1 MNKKHRLSV
10 LCVVMAGL
18 FSFSHGQAISITGTV
33 KDAGG
38 KGITGATV
46 RLVAAG
52 ITTSTD
58 TNGAYSINIGSTQ
71 NLHASLAPSFTAAP
85 VIHGLSLSFVLGKTQ
100 PVRIQLYDLTGRL
113 VVDLVNASLAPGEYR
128 LPLVNA
134 NLPAKMYVVKARIG
148 AVTTTHAL
156 TNVNKYASMQGG
168 LVRVHGYSAVP
179 ASAKRTAAVD
189 TLIATAP
196 GYIEGL
202 SSIGAYSGTFNFVL
216 QKAPFSITYPA
227 DGARVFKSPGG
238 SIIFEWNAM
247 AGATGYCIMVDGNNV
262 ADSIAASVTRG
273 EVVVTNIAST
283 PVGSSHSW
291 NVVAHSSAGDK
302 SSSTGSF
309 SIAEAVDGTTG
320 APLGGAGSGAVK
332 FCPWNGQFAFQAK
345 TPAGQEDYVQQQNW
359 KFSLYTKCGPAVL
372 TSTAMSATKRTY
384 NANNRYD
391 DDAIF
396 PVEYANFGTTNN
408 VSVTLTAFAPY
419 NLADQTKMTWPV
431 AFYHLTL
438 RNMKDVSVDAACA
451 FQISTGSTPT
461 LVSGKG
467 FTAEGGAPS
476 MALFVKNSDPA
487 AVVTVGNDAG
497 FLASGILNNA
507 LSGTVNMVASKVT
520 LGPGEKKDIEFV
532 LSWYKSDDP
541 AGYYYA
547 NSGNSAQFFAQAGL
561 DNYNDL
567 ESRAVQFVERFRSS
581 NVPDWIVNTTLDQ
594 TTWSNSSI
602 YTKDGRYSEWEGI
615 YTWFGQMDQGWHA
628 FGSEIWRINGPM
640 FSWPSASEMEF
651 WARTEMVGG
660 DNDGQISH
668 DFIAGGGQVTD
679 HKTCQWDAPGYH
691 GWGGPNWADLDCGFL
706 FGVYESFVATGD
718 KTRMDTYWPYFKRT
732 AQRLY
737 KMASSLNQN
746 TTYPFTFQGTGA
758 TYDKGPQDHDL
769 YNSGLALTAFK
780 IIAEMAGI
788 YGDAGMQDSFTAAY
802 TTGIASFKK
811 RYLANPATAIASN
824 AETPFAGL
832 AMSLYFHE
840 DQMFSDAEINTT
852 LSYLIN
858 NFWHPLDQGMAASG
872 SDGEAEGWV
881 PYVMGHLGAAFLN
894 TNHVAEWRAIQKDFY
909 NRYFGN
915 RNRVFDG
922 GIYLVYN
929 GLGDNFASTDWSGHS
944 FYVSMPV
951 VWRNYYSLI
960 GFWYN
965 AYTNALYVEPKLP
978 STADKWGASMNH
990 ELRNAL
996 FCMPGNY
1003 GTISYKEDGST
1014 YQNQAITVRF
1024 DKPQKVSSIY
1034 ISDRFLPATTVAV
1047 TVNGATT
1054 PFSRVGSGTFD
1065 RRIKINWAGTVD
1077 STGVLIGAVD
1087 QGFNDATPPL
1097 AFALVTPANGATVQS
1112 TMPVLVWQKSS
1123 DPESG
1128 IQRYDVF
1135 VNNSK
1140 VASTT
1145 DTSYAF
1151 TAITP
1156 GSFSWYISA
1165 VNWVNK
1171 STSSA
1176 TQTFVYSDNI
1186 PPSVF
1191 SLVAPTDNATITGP
1205 AVSFFWQT
1213 ATDNGTGMDHY
1224 EISLDGVKVADVA
1237 CDTGG
1242 KSYGNL
1248 ALGKTANASS
1258 VAQGNVATNA
1268 VDGNATTRWES
1279 SAADNQWLCIDLGT
1293 PSRIDS
1299 VTISWEAAFASSYEI
1314 DVSNDTTNW
1323 TGKAVYQTITGA
1335 GGKESIKGLNAIGR
1349 YIRLFC
1355 IKRGTTWGN
1364 SLYEFGIYGMPL
1376 AVYSA
1381 ASVPA
1386 GTHSWNVVAADKAG
1400 NKRTAT
1406 KAFSVTVQ

>member
-1 MNKKHRLSV
+1 MSLPSPFSKIATAVFLLFAALSAQT
-10 LCVVMAGL
+10 L
-18 FSFSHGQAISITGTV
+18 AISGKV
-33 KDAGG
+33 QDAQ
-38 KGITGATV
+38 GAAIAGAQV
-46 RLVAAG
+46 RLLISG
-52 ITTSTD
+52 LSTSTD
-58 TNGAYSINIGSTQ
+58 VNGTFTLAATHSGVSLATQRSAISPRMRGTDLYFGVSGASDPVSIGIFNIKGQ
-71 NLHASLAPSFTAAP
+71 LICKIADERLKQGLYAVSLAPTTLSAQMCVVRLKVGSETRVFPVPLIKNGIGGRTGIRRLNGSPVSEMAKTAVTKDTLFASKA
-85 VIHGLSLSFVLGKTQ
+85 GFLSKRVALDS
-100 PVRIQLYDLTGRL
+100 LTG
-113 VVDLVNASLAPGEYR
+113 SYT
-128 LPLVNA
+128 
-134 NLPAKMYVVKARIG
+134 I
-148 AVTTTHAL
+148 
-156 TNVNKYASMQGG
+156 
-168 LVRVHGYSAVP
+168 
-179 ASAKRTAAVD
+179 
-189 TLIATAP
+189 
-196 GYIEGL
+196 
-202 SSIGAYSGTFNFVL
+202 VL
-216 QKAPFSITYPA
+216 DRAPFDIAYPA

-238 SIIFEWNAM
+238 SIVFEWNALS
-247 AGATGYCIMVDGNNV
+247 GATGYYLTVDGKKV
-262 ADSIAASVTRG
+262 ADSIPAGVTFAEAALTTFG
-273 EVVVTNIAST
+273 TASLT
-283 PVGSSHSW
+283 HTW
-291 NVVAHSSAGDK
+291 NVTAYTAAGEK
-302 SSSTGSF
+302 ASSSGTF
-309 SIAEAVDGTTG
+309 QICEAVDGTTG
-320 APLGGAGSGAVK
+320 APLGGVGSGAVK
-332 FCPWNGQFAFQAK
+332 FCPWKGEFAFQAK
-345 TPAGQEDYVQQQNW
+345 TPAGQEDYVQQPNW
-359 KFSLYTKCGPAVL
+359 QFSLYTKRGATVVTNAKLSAV
-372 TSTAMSATKRTY
+372 KRTV
-384 NANNRYD
+384 NTKDRYD

-396 PVEYANFGTTNN
+396 PVEYANFGATNN

-431 AFYHLTL
+431 AFYHMTL
-438 RNMKDVSVDAACA
+438 RNLKDTPVDAACA
-451 FQISTGSTPT
+451 FQISTDQTPT
-461 LVSGKG
+461 LVAGKG
-467 FTAEGGAPS
+467 LAAEGGAPS
-476 MALFVKNSDPA
+476 KALFVKSSDPA
-487 AVVTVGNDAG
+487 AVVSVGNDAG
-497 FLASGILNNA
+497 FLASGTLNNA
-507 LSGTVNMVASKVT
+507 PSGTVNMVASKVT
-520 LGPGEKKDIEFV
+520 LGPGEKKDIDFV
-532 LSWYKSDDP
+532 LSWYKSDDA

-547 NSGNSAQFFAQAGL
+547 NLGTSAQFFAQAGL
-561 DNYNDL
+561 DNYSDL
-567 ESRAVQFVERFRSS
+567 ESRAVQFVERFRGS

-594 TTWSNSSI
+594 TTWTNSSI

-640 FSWPSASEMEF
+640 FSWPNASQMEF

-660 DNDGQISH
+660 DEDGQISH
-668 DFIAGGGQVTD
+668 DFIAGGGQATD

-706 FGVYESFVATGD
+706 FGVYESFIATGD

-780 IIAEMAGI
+780 IIAEMAGY
-788 YGDAGMQDSFTAAY
+788 YGDAAMQNNFATAY

-852 LSYLIN
+852 LSYLSN

-881 PYVMGHLGAAFLN
+881 PYVIGHLGAAYLN
-894 TNHVAEWRAIQKDFY
+894 TNHVAEWQAIQKDFY

-978 STADKWGASMNH
+978 STSDKWGASMNH
-990 ELRNAL
+990 ELKNAL

-1014 YQNQAITVRF
+1014 NQNQTITVRF

-1034 ISDRFLPATTVAV
+1034 ITDKFLPGTTVAV
-1047 TVNGATT
+1047 TVNGATAQ
-1054 PFSRVGSGTFD
+1054 FSRIGSGSFD
-1065 RRIKINWAGTVD
+1065 RRIKITWAGTVD

-1097 AFALVTPANGATVQS
+1097 AFGLVSPANGQTVQS
-1112 TMPVLVWQKSS
+1112 AMPSLVWQKSS

-1135 VNNSK
+1135 VNNTK

-1145 DTSYAF
+1145 DTSFAF
-1151 TAITP
+1151 TSITP
-1156 GSFSWYISA
+1156 GSFSWYVSA

-1176 TQTFVYSDNI
+1176 AQTFVYSDTI
-1186 PPSVF
+1186 PPSAF
-1191 SLVAPTDNATITGP
+1191 SLASPADNATVTGP

-1224 EISLDGVKVADVA
+1224 EFSLDGAKVTSVA
-1237 CDTGG
+1237 CDTSGR
-1242 KSYGNL
+1242 SYGNL
-1248 ALGKTANASS
+1248 ALGKPASAS
-1258 VAQGNVATNA
+1258 TVAQNNAAANA

-1279 SAADNQWLCIDLGT
+1279 SAADNQWLCVDLGA

-1299 VTISWEAAFASSYEI
+1299 VALSWEAAYASSYEI
-1314 DVSNDTTNW
+1314 DVTNDTTDW
-1323 TGKAVYQTITGA
+1323 TGKAAYQTTTGA
-1335 GGKESIKGLNAIGR
+1335 GGKESIKGISAIGR
-1349 YIRLFC
+1349 YVRILC
-1355 IKRGTTWGN
+1355 IKRGSTWGN
-1364 SLYEFGIYGMPL
+1364 SLYEFSVYGMPF
-1376 AVYSA
+1376 AAYSA
-1381 ASVPA
+1381 ASVPV
-1386 GTHSWNVVAADKAG
+1386 GVHSWDVVAVDKAG
-1400 NKRTAT
+1400 NKRSAA
-1406 KAFSVTVQ
+1406 KAFSVSVQ

>member
-1 MNKKHRLSV
+1 M
-10 LCVVMAGL
+10 LCFLMAGL
-18 FSFSHGQAISITGTV
+18 FSFSHGQAGSITGTV
-33 KDAGG
+33 KDEGG
-38 KGITGATV
+38 NAIAGATV
-46 RLVAAG
+46 RLVVKG

-58 TNGAYSINIGSTQ
+58 TSGSYSIPFTQ
-71 NLHASLAPSFTAAP
+71 NVHVSLAPSFAEPPA
-85 VIHGLSLSFVLGKTQ
+85 IHGLSLSFAVAKAQ

-113 VVDLVNASLAPGEYR
+113 AVDLVNASLAPGEYR
-128 LPLVNA
+128 LPLVSP

-156 TNVNKYASMQGG
+156 TYVNKYTGMQGG
-168 LVRVHGYSAVP
+168 LVCVHGYSAAP
-179 ASAKRTAAVD
+179 ASAKRAAAVD
-189 TLIATAP
+189 TLIATAS
-196 GYIEGL
+196 GFVEGL
-202 SSIGAYSGTFNFVL
+202 SAISAYSGTFNFVL

-238 SIIFEWNAM
+238 SIIFEWNTM
-247 AGATGYCIMVDGNNV
+247 AGATGYAIMVDGNKV
-262 ADSIAASVTRG
+262 ADSIPASVTCG
-273 EVVVTNIAST
+273 EVVVTTIAAT
-283 PVGSSHSW
+283 PIGSSHTW
-291 NVVAHSSAGDK
+291 NVVAHIAAGDK
-302 SSSTGSF
+302 ASSTASF

-320 APLGGAGSGAVK
+320 APLGGAGAGAVK
-332 FCPWNGQFAFQAK
+332 FCPWNGQFAFQSK

-359 KFSLYTKCGPAVL
+359 KFSLYTKSGSTVL
-372 TSTAMSATKRTY
+372 TQAVMSAVKRTY
-384 NANNRYD
+384 NANSRYD

-438 RNMKDVSVDAACA
+438 RNTKDTPVDAACA

-461 LVSGKG
+461 VVSGQG
-467 FTAEGGAPS
+467 FAAEGGAPS
-476 MALFVKNSDPA
+476 KALLVKSGDPS
-487 AVVTVGNDAG
+487 AVVSVGNDAG
-497 FLASGILNNA
+497 FLTTGTLNNTP
-507 LSGTVNMVASKVT
+507 SGTVNMVAAKVT

-532 LSWYKSDDP
+532 LSWYESDDP
-541 AGYYYA
+541 PGYYYA
-547 NSGNSAQFFAQAGL
+547 NSGTNAQFFAKTCL
-561 DNYNDL
+561 DSFDNL

-594 TTWSNSSI
+594 TTWTNSSI

-668 DFIAGGGQVTD
+668 DFIPGAGQVTD
-679 HKTCQWDAPGYH
+679 HKTCVWDAPGYH

-706 FGVYESFVATGD
+706 FGVYESFIATGD

-737 KMASSLNQN
+737 RLSTIDNGN

-788 YGDAGMQDSFTAAY
+788 YGDAGMQDSFTTAY
-802 TTGIASFKK
+802 TTGIASFKR
-811 RYLANPATAIASN
+811 RYLANPSTAIASN

-858 NFWHPLDQGMAASG
+858 NFWHPLDLGMAASG

-894 TNHVAEWRAIQKDFY
+894 TNHVAEWRAIQRDFY

-978 STADKWGASMNH
+978 STTDKWGASMNH
-990 ELRNAL
+990 ELKNAL

-1014 YQNQAITVRF
+1014 YQNQTITVRF

-1034 ISDRFLPATTVAV
+1034 ISDRFLPATTVSV
-1047 TVNGATT
+1047 TVNGATAQ
-1054 PFSRVGSGTFD
+1054 FSRIGSGTFD
-1065 RRIKINWAGTVD
+1065 RRIKINWTGTVD
-1077 STGVLIGAVD
+1077 STGVLIGAAD

-1097 AFALVTPANGATVQS
+1097 AFNLVTPANGSTVQS
-1112 TMPVLVWQKSS
+1112 TMPILVWNQSS

-1128 IQRYDVF
+1128 IQEYDVY
-1135 VNNSK
+1135 VNGNK

-1145 DTSYAF
+1145 DTFYAF

-1156 GSFSWYISA
+1156 GSFSWYVTAI
-1165 VNWVNK
+1165 NWVNK
-1171 STSSA
+1171 GTSSA
-1176 TQTFVYSDNI
+1176 TRTFAYSDTI
-1186 PPSVF
+1186 PPSAF
-1191 SLVAPTDNATITGP
+1191 SLSAPADNGTVSGP

-1224 EISLDGVKVADVA
+1224 EFSLDGAKVANVV
-1237 CDTGG
+1237 CDTVAT
-1242 KSYGNL
+1242 SYGNI
-1248 ALGKTANASS
+1248 ALGKTATGSS

-1279 SAADNQWLCIDLGT
+1279 SAADSQWLRIDLGT

-1299 VTISWEAAFASSYEI
+1299 ATISWEAAYASSYEI
-1314 DVSNDTTNW
+1314 DVANDTLSW
-1323 TGKAVYQTITGA
+1323 TGKAVYQTTTSA

-1349 YIRLFC
+1349 YVRLFC

-1364 SLYEFGIYGMPL
+1364 SLYEFSVYGMPL
-1376 AVYSA
+1376 ATYLA

-1386 GTHSWNVVAADKAG
+1386 GVHSWNVVAVDKAG
-1400 NKRTAT
+1400 NKTAAN

>member
-1 MNKKHRLSV
+1 MNKKRRLCV
-10 LCVVMAGL
+10 LCVLTAGL
-18 FSFSHGQAISITGTV
+18 VYHAFAQAISITGTV
-33 KDAGG
+33 KDASG

-46 RLVAAG
+46 RLVQAG
-52 ITTSTD
+52 LTTSTD
-58 TNGAYSINIGSTQ
+58 TNGAYSLVSTQ
-71 NLHASLAPSFTAAP
+71 NLPSPSAPSFASAP
-85 VIHGLSLSFVLGKTQ
+85 VVHGLSLSFAVAKTQ

-113 VVDLVNASLAPGEYR
+113 VADLVNTSLAPGEYR

-148 AVTTTHAL
+148 TVTTTHAL
-156 TNVNKYASMQGG
+156 TYVNKHAGMQGG
-168 LVRVHGYSAVP
+168 LTCVHGYFAAS
-179 ASAKRTAAVD
+179 ASAKRAAVVD
-189 TLIATAP
+189 TLIATAS
-196 GYIEGL
+196 GYAEGL
-202 SSIGAYSGTFNFVL
+202 SSISAYSGTYNFVL
-216 QKAPFSITYPA
+216 EKAPFDITYPA
-227 DGARVFKSPGG
+227 DGTRVFKSPGG
-238 SIIFEWNAM
+238 SIIFEWNAL
-247 AGATGYCIMVDGNNV
+247 AGATGYAIMVDGNKV
-262 ADSIAASVTRG
+262 ADSIAASVTFG
-273 EVVVTNIAST
+273 EVVVTTIAAT

-302 SSSTGSF
+302 ASSTGSF
-309 SIAEAVDGTTG
+309 TIAEAVDGTSG
-320 APLGGAGSGAVK
+320 APLGGAGAGAVK

-345 TPAGQEDYVQQQNW
+345 TPAGQEDYVQQPNW
-359 KFSLYTKCGPAVL
+359 KFSLYTKRGSAVV
-372 TSTAMSATKRTY
+372 TQAAMSATKRTY
-384 NANNRYD
+384 NANSRYD

-396 PVEYANFGTTNN
+396 PVEYANFGQTNN
-408 VSVTLTAFAPY
+408 VSVTLAAFAPY

-431 AFYHLTL
+431 AFYRLTL
-438 RNMKDVSVDAACA
+438 RNMNNSSVDAACA

-476 MALFVKNSDPA
+476 MALFVQSSDPA
-487 AVVTVGNDAG
+487 AIVTVGNDAG
-497 FLASGILNNA
+497 FLASGTLNNA
-507 LSGTVNMVASKVT
+507 PSGTVNMVASKVT

-541 AGYYYA
+541 AGYYYS
-547 NSGNSAQFFAQAGL
+547 NLGTSAQFFAQAGL

-594 TTWSNSSI
+594 TTWTNSSI
-602 YTKDGRYSEWEGI
+602 YTKDGRYSEWEGV
-615 YTWFGQMDQGWHA
+615 YTWFGQMDQGWHS

-640 FSWPSASEMEF
+640 FSWPNASEMEF

-668 DFIAGGGQVTD
+668 DFAPTAGQVTD

-737 KMASSLNQN
+737 RIATIDNGN

-788 YGDAGMQDSFTAAY
+788 YGDAGMQDSFTTAY

-811 RYLANPATAIASN
+811 RYLANPATSMTAN
-824 AETPFAGL
+824 QETPFAGL
-832 AMSLYFHE
+832 WMSLYFHE
-840 DQMFSDAEINTT
+840 DQMFSDADINTT

-858 NFWHPLDQGMAASG
+858 GFWHPLDQGMAASG
-872 SDGEAEGWV
+872 SDGENEGWV
-881 PYVMGHLGAAFLN
+881 PYVMGHLGGAFLN
-894 TNHVAEWRAIQKDFY
+894 TNHVAEWRAIQRDFY

-978 STADKWGASMNH
+978 STTDKWGASMNH

-1003 GTISYKEDGST
+1003 GTISYKEDGGT
-1014 YQNQAITVRF
+1014 YQNQTITVRF

-1034 ISDRFLPATTVAV
+1034 ISDRFLPATTVSV

-1065 RRIKINWAGTVD
+1065 HRIKINWTGTVD
-1077 STGVLIGAVD
+1077 SAGVLIDAVD

-1097 AFALVTPANGATVQS
+1097 AFGLVSPANGSTVQS
-1112 TMPVLVWQKSS
+1112 TMPVLVWNQSS

-1135 VNNSK
+1135 VNGNK

-1151 TAITP
+1151 TAIVP
-1156 GSFSWYISA
+1156 GSFQWYISA
-1165 VNWVNK
+1165 VNWVNL

-1176 TQTFVYSDNI
+1176 KQTFVYSDTV
-1186 PPSVF
+1186 PPSPF
-1191 SLVAPTDNATITGP
+1191 SLVAPADNATVSGP

-1224 EISLDGVKVADVA
+1224 EFSLDGVKAADVA
-1237 CDTGG
+1237 CDTGNT
-1242 KSYGNL
+1242 SYGNL

-1258 VAQGNVATNA
+1258 VLEGNVAANA

-1279 SAADNQWLCIDLGT
+1279 AWADNQWLSIDLGA

-1314 DVSNDTTNW
+1314 DVANDTLNW
-1323 TGKAVYQTITGA
+1323 TGKAVYQTTTGA
-1335 GGKESIKGLNAIGR
+1335 GGKESIRGLSAIGR
-1349 YIRLFC
+1349 YVRILC
-1355 IKRGTTWGN
+1355 TKRATTYGN
-1364 SLYEFGIYGMPL
+1364 SIYEFGVYGTPL

-1381 ASVPA
+1381 ASVPT
-1386 GTHSWNVVAADKAG
+1386 GTHTWNVSAVDKAG
-1400 NKRTAT
+1400 NKTAAK
-1406 KAFSVTVQ
+1406 KAFTVIVQ